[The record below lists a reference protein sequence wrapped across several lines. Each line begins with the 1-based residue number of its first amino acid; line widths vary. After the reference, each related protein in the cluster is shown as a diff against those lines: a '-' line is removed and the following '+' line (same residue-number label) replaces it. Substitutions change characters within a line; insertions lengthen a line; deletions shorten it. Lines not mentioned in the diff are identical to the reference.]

1 MKSLENY
8 FIQIQQPKPDEPPH
22 RHRTLP
28 IAETITHIEGYP
40 KKLIIFRTAASR
52 FWQVRYYEDGK
63 VIRRTT
69 KTTNKPTAILRAKE
83 FFADFVAHRGQSSNL
98 RTRFETVAFKQ
109 LDYQRVKLLR
119 GELTQPTHENDQNRL
134 RRDIL
139 PFFRAYDITE
149 VDFNAIDS
157 YINHLTVQSGRGRTG
172 TLSNS
177 SIQLHLTHVGKILRF
192 AHRHGLIEKLPALP
206 TIKRQDHSRDYFTPD
221 EVVHLLATARRLIG
235 DRDVICAKKTGKFVR
250 NVEISEDIGDL
261 IEFMLYAFIRP
272 TDLKVLQHQ
281 HIAIVRREQTYLRLT
296 QPETKRHSQPMITM
310 PRAVDIYERLL
321 ARRMS
326 VGPIRPSDHVFF
338 PEWPDRQYAIV
349 QMRRQFDL
357 VLKRAGLK
365 QSGRG
370 ENRTLYCLRHTAIM
384 ERLLNGDK
392 IDVLSLARN
401 SRTSV
406 EMIERFYARHL
417 HGEMVV
423 AKLQSSFVFV
433 EQSGAGC

>member
-1 MKSLENY
+1 MKLLENY
-8 FIQIQQPKPDEPPH
+8 FIQIQQSKPGAPIH

-28 IAETITHIEGYP
+28 IAETITRIEGYP
-40 KKLIIFRTAASR
+40 QKLIIFRTAASR

-69 KTTNKPTAILRAKE
+69 KTTNKATAMQRAKE
-83 FFADFVAHRGQSSNL
+83 FFADFVAHRGMSSNL

-109 LDYQRVKLLR
+109 LEYQQVKLLR
-119 GELTQPTHENDQNRL
+119 GELTQITQENDQNRL

-139 PFFRAYDITE
+139 PFFRNFDISE
-149 VDFNAIDS
+149 VDFNVIDS
-157 YINHLTVQSGRGRTG
+157 YLTHLTVQVGRGRTG

-177 SIQLHLTHVGKILRF
+177 SIQLHLTHIGKILRF
-192 AHRHGLIEKLPALP
+192 AHRQGLIEKLPALP
-206 TIKRQDHSRDYFTPD
+206 TVKRQDRSRDYFTPS
-221 EVVHLLATARRLIG
+221 EVDHLLVTAHRLIG
-235 DRDVICAKKTGKFVR
+235 DRDVICAKGTGKFVR

-310 PRAVDIYERLL
+310 PQAVGVYERLL

-326 VGPIRPSDHVFF
+326 VGPIRPSDPVFF

-365 QSGRG
+365 LSGRG
-370 ENRTLYCLRHTAIM
+370 ESRTLYCLRHTAIM

-423 AKLQSSFVFV
+423 AKLQSSFVFDK
-433 EQSGAGC
+433 ATPAN